1 MSSHQQPRPGDM
13 ISYRF
18 SATARHYGIVV
29 GYGEVIDNSAE
40 RGRVGAIS
48 LREFTSKSSFRI
60 DARAPQGQAWAIV
73 DRARGL
79 LGRAYSLTA
88 YNCEHFAN
96 HAFHG
101 RPSSGQVR
109 NAGLVIG
116 VLAVAGLVGGLLAA
130 NSGWDPNMQQY
141 RTRGGQF
148 RRGPRWL

>member
-60 DARAPQGQAWAIV
+60 DARAPQGSDCAKENLPAAQI
-73 DRARGL
+73 
-79 LGRAYSLTA
+79 
-88 YNCEHFAN
+88 NEAN
-96 HAFHG
+96 G
-101 RPSSGQVR
+101 
-109 NAGLVIG
+109 
-116 VLAVAGLVGGLLAA
+116 
-130 NSGWDPNMQQY
+130 
-141 RTRGGQF
+141 
-148 RRGPRWL
+148 